1 MVRLPVKR
9 EQQRQEVMKA
19 MMLVCWLVLSGEV
32 YEIFICLVPPPLLSV
47 TAISLSTLT
56 THFELTNFV
65 EKIWKFDFL
74 LSPVCLQYEV
84 AKTNIALKKINR

>member
-1 MVRLPVKR
+1 MF
-9 EQQRQEVMKA
+9 A
-19 MMLVCWLVLSGEV
+19 GEV

-74 LSPVCLQYEV
+74 LSPVRLQYEV